1 MSKQSLKKRSD
12 AETDPVNPPRPA
24 SETGPTSETGPASEI
39 RPPSERILTVAR
51 ELFCRD
57 GIHATGI
64 DRILADA
71 HASKMTL
78 YARFGSKEALVREVL
93 TREGADWR
101 DAFFAAVRAG
111 AHAPLDR
118 LRQVIPA
125 IAAWFDGGRFYGCA
139 FINAVA
145 EHAKGEPAL
154 RALAAEH
161 HRHILAFLGDLAEA
175 ADLPEPALVARQI
188 LLTMDGAIAAL
199 MVSGDP
205 AVLAVARKNLDAIL
219 AAAESG

>member
-1 MSKQSLKKRSD
+1 MPKQSMKKQSID
-12 AETDPVNPPRPA
+12 GVELAGLPDPLPDPQPPA
-24 SETGPTSETGPASEI
+24 
-39 RPPSERILTVAR
+39 ERILSVAR

-101 DAFFAAVRAG
+101 DGFFAAVTAG
-111 AHAPLDR
+111 GDNALAR
-118 LRQVIPA
+118 LHHVIPA
-125 IAAWFDGGRFYGCA
+125 IAAWFNGGRFYGCA

-161 HRHILAFLGDLAEA
+161 HRHILAFLRELGEA
-175 ADLPEPALVARQI
+175 AGLADPALLARQI

-205 AVLAVARKNLDAIL
+205 VVLAVAQKNLDAVL
-219 AAAESG
+219 AAAAPERR